1 MKLIRFGPAGRERPG
16 AIDSAGVRRDLSG
29 VIDDLKGDALSPAS
43 IARLKALDLSALP
56 AVPDDVRLGSCVARP
71 GNFIGIGLN
80 YADHAAEAGMG
91 TPDGVESL
99 VFNKATNCV
108 VGPND
113 DIMLP
118 PGSVSTDWEAE
129 LAIVIGS
136 PAWQISEAEAPA
148 AIAGYCVCNDV
159 SERDYQKNRGG
170 QFTKGKG
177 CPTFGPLGPWLVTPD
192 EIADVQNLGVWLKLN
207 GEAMQQGN
215 TAQMMAGAYR
225 LVSYLSG
232 FMLLEPGDVITT
244 GTPAGVGMARTPPVY
259 LRPGDVVELGI
270 DGLGVQR
277 QRVVQG

>member
-1 MKLIRFGPAGRERPG
+1 MKLIRFGPAGHERPG
-16 AIDSAGVRRDLSG
+16 ALDSAGIRRDLSG
-29 VIDDLKGDALSPAS
+29 VIDDLKGDTLSPAS
-43 IARLKALDLSALP
+43 IARLKALDLSTLP
-56 AVPDDVRLGSCVARP
+56 AVADDVRLGACVARP

-91 TPDGVESL
+91 TPDGVDSL

-192 EIADVQNLGVWLKLN
+192 EIADIQNLGVWLKLN
-207 GEAMQQGN
+207 GEIMQEGN
-215 TAQMMAGAYR
+215 TAQMMAGAWR

-244 GTPAGVGMARTPPVY
+244 GTPAGVGMARTPPRY

>member
-1 MKLIRFGPAGRERPG
+1 MKLIRFGEAGRERPG
-16 AIDSAGVRRDLSG
+16 AIDSAGIRRDLSG
-29 VIDDLKGDALSPAS
+29 VIDDLQGDALSPAS
-43 IARLKALDLSALP
+43 IARLKALDLSTLP
-56 AVPDDVRLGSCVARP
+56 IVSDDIRLGSCVARP

-91 TPDGVESL
+91 TPDGVDSL

-113 DIMLP
+113 DILLP

-136 PAWQISEAEAPA
+136 PAWQISEAQAPA

-192 EIADVQNLGVWLKLN
+192 EIADIQNLGVWLKLN
-207 GEAMQQGN
+207 GEIMQEGN
-215 TAQMMAGAYR
+215 TAQMMAGAWR

-244 GTPAGVGMARTPPVY
+244 GTPAGVGMARTPPRY
-259 LRPGDVVELGI
+259 LKPGDVVELGVE
-270 DGLGVQR
+270 GLGVQR

>member
-1 MKLIRFGPAGRERPG
+1 MKLFRFGEPGHERPG
-16 AIDSAGVRRDLSG
+16 AIDGAGVRRDLSS
-29 VIDDLKGDALSPAS
+29 VIDDLKGDTLRPAS
-43 IARLKALDLSALP
+43 IARLKALDLSTLP
-56 AVPDDVRLGSCVARP
+56 LVPDDVRLSSCVARP

-80 YADHAAEAGMG
+80 YADHALEAGLG
-91 TPDGVESL
+91 IPEPGDSL
-99 VFNKATNCV
+99 VFNKAPNCT

-113 DIMLP
+113 DILLP

-136 PAWQISEAEAPA
+136 PAWQITEAQAPA

-192 EIADVQNLGVWLKLN
+192 EIADIQNLRIWLTLN
-207 GEAMQQGN
+207 GETMQEGN
-215 TAQMMAGAYR
+215 SAQMLAGAYR
-225 LVSYLSG
+225 LVSYLST

-259 LRPGDVVELGI
+259 LKPGDVVELGVE
-270 DGLGVQR
+270 GLGVQR

>member
-1 MKLIRFGPAGRERPG
+1 
-16 AIDSAGVRRDLSG
+16 
-29 VIDDLKGDALSPAS
+29 
-43 IARLKALDLSALP
+43 
-56 AVPDDVRLGSCVARP
+56 
-71 GNFIGIGLN
+71 
-80 YADHAAEAGMG
+80 MG

-99 VFNKATNCV
+99 VFNKAPNCV

-148 AIAGYCVCNDV
+148 AIAGHCVCNDV

-192 EIADVQNLGVWLKLN
+192 EIADIQNLGVWLKLN
-207 GEAMQQGN
+207 GEIMQEGN
-215 TAQMMAGAYR
+215 TAQMMAGAWR

-244 GTPAGVGMARTPPVY
+244 GTPAGVGMARTPPRY